1 MTRGLVARTAAGL
14 ALAVAVAGCSA
25 PPGPSPEEV
34 TAWMD
39 QQDDAA
45 VDGLLGSATGRV
57 APDDPRPAGAST
69 GDITLSFEVAAD
81 LDGVR
86 LSCLGDGAL
95 DFDVHVTSESGGGA
109 TRTEVRTFP
118 DVTCGAEAREEAIGA
133 TGVVSVGVTGSG
145 ADRAGAWHAEVLGDV
160 PTA

>member
-1 MTRGLVARTAAGL
+1 MSRGLVTRTVAGL
-14 ALAVAVAGCSA
+14 GLGLAVAGCSA
-25 PPGPSPEEV
+25 PPGPSEQEV

-57 APDDPRPAGAST
+57 APDDPRPSGAPT
-69 GDITLSFEVAAD
+69 GDVTLSFEAAAR

-95 DFDVHVTSESGGGA
+95 DFDVHVTTEAGGGV
-109 TRTEVRTFP
+109 TRTEVTTFP
-118 DVTCGAEAREEAIGA
+118 DVPCGADGREEAIAA

-145 ADRAGAWHAEVLGDV
+145 ADRAGAWHAQVLGDV